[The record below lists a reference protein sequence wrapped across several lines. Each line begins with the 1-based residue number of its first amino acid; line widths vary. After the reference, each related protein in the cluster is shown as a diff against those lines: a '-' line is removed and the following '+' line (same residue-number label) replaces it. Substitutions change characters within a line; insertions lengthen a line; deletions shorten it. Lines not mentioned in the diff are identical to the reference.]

1 MCKYT
6 KKIRIYKFFF
16 VKMCKKFGITMEK
29 EEKMRILQ
37 SVYTEILRTGR
48 VRNKKEF
55 ATLG

>member
-1 MCKYT
+1 
-6 KKIRIYKFFF
+6 
-16 VKMCKKFGITMEK
+16 MEK